1 MAPPMPTG
9 APIPK
14 ARHPRRPARHPP
26 SSRRPATLP
35 MPSPPPSGT
44 PPWSAHVGPG
54 PRPWTDAGL
63 AYALDASRR
72 PGSRPVYYA
81 DSAARDQLA
90 RALVRYVRR
99 EVSGSSY
106 LLAADR
112 GTGKTT
118 TFEWVVQSLYAECV
132 AEGSPYAGHRP
143 LLVRLY
149 GPNLAPVRDPPASAG
164 APAPSLEHTRY
175 PPVLQLLRD
184 MAVSLFEAVLAEIER
199 SLRLRAQRAPGPPR
213 PERVDDL
220 ELFLQLR
227 HEMRRGSTV
236 ADLMAYWERLGWG
249 RQGAF
254 SREATHRGA
263 AEVAV
268 LQDLAEAR
276 LAVVSKAED
285 KRDSKAGLDAEIA
298 IERKVAPTDL
308 LKTSTAVV
316 AGAAT
321 AAGLA
326 VEGSWILAGLLG
338 PLVTAGVGAALTF
351 SSRFA
356 RRQSQQ
362 DERAYTLK
370 ADVESL
376 IHRVPRLLQG
386 LRQVGLHPV
395 FVVDEL
401 DKVDPELVTYLVHNL
416 KTQVTEQSFFCFL
429 TNHHSAAAADQ
440 ADQGGE
446 GLAYS
451 LFWDRIYLFQTTPA
465 LHGYLQVFLAE
476 RDAAPGPQRE
486 AVAVLRHILL
496 LRAQHHTLRLHRE
509 LDEALRDGLYARIDD
524 DPAGFLRDPAIRL
537 RLRFALATE
546 WAMAELAAE
555 INHDP
560 RRLRLAKAVLYR
572 PWRSWREGE
581 ERCTLTRLGVYREVR
596 DATGDR
602 DFAGHVARAVDTLLE
617 QLAAP
622 RFSSAD
628 APADARARAYR
639 GIQCPPAGLASEPLV
654 DDTGK
659 LVVEAHAHE
668 GPLLDRE
675 SGKWLERPAIVQELD
690 IEHRLQQLGAL
701 SCVEQVGGLQACV
714 DLLFEERPARP
725 AIVQRARDV
734 IAVAFVTRTL
744 AASLGQPVSEALD
757 AVGLLVEDDASISPA
772 ALARFGTHLQ
782 IDALDELV
790 EAADA
795 SSLEAELKSRGPLS
809 TDAVVELNQAWLDDW
824 LQRLT
829 CPWDEDDRGSVL
841 DPVAELRRWSRHALW
856 RWREPTPPEPERS
869 VALWSAIVHDTFALR
884 LPAVFGVLA
893 LHRLGFAVR
902 RDVVEGALAAWLD
915 DRPRRGASAPE
926 PGTAALRARMAEV
939 LQPRPRRARRP
950 VVLETTAEGAGE
962 GWVLDDEVPALLLD
976 TDLTDAANLLEW
988 IADQLEGAPDD
999 PATGV
1004 LRFGR
1009 MDERRMSSPAG
1020 LTAYVLGP
1028 GQLRLPSAPPGVTVI
1043 SDPGGPKA
1051 LLAALEPM
1059 GARSEPDV
1067 TASR

>member
-1 MAPPMPTG
+1 MASSSL
-9 APIPK
+9 
-14 ARHPRRPARHPP
+14 PR
-26 SSRRPATLP
+26 S
-35 MPSPPPSGT
+35 
-44 PPWSAHVGPG
+44 PPWSDKIGPG

-63 AYALDASRR
+63 AYALDASYRLS
-72 PGSRPVYYA
+72 SRPVYYA

-118 TFEWVVQSLYAECV
+118 TFEWVVQSLYAECL
-132 AEGSPYAGHRP
+132 ADGSEYLGHRP

-149 GPNLAPVRDPPASAG
+149 GPNLAPVLDAPRSAAPPTPAAASELTDDPP
-164 APAPSLEHTRY
+164 EHTRY

-184 MAVSLFEAVLAEIER
+184 MAVSLFESVLSEIER
-199 SLRLRAQRAPGPPR
+199 TIRLRLQRALGPTR
-213 PERVDDL
+213 PERKDDL

-227 HEMRRGSTV
+227 HEMRRGPTV

-249 RQGAF
+249 KDGAF
-254 SREATHRGA
+254 SREHNHRGA

-276 LAVVSKAED
+276 LAVVSKVED
-285 KRDSKAGLDAEIA
+285 KRDNKASVEALQKL
-298 IERKVAPTDL
+298 ERLVQPADL

-316 AGAAT
+316 AGAAA
-321 AAGLA
+321 AAGLV

-338 PLVTAGVGAALTF
+338 PLVTAGVGATLTF
-351 SSRFA
+351 SSRFS

-376 IHRVPRLLQG
+376 IHRLPRLLQG
-386 LRQVGLHPV
+386 LRQIGLHPV

-401 DKVDPELVTYLVHNL
+401 DRIDPELVTYLVHNL

-429 TNHHSAAAADQ
+429 TDDHSAAAADQ
-440 ADQGGE
+440 ADTGTA

-476 RDAAPGPQRE
+476 QEATPGPQRE

-496 LRAQHHTLRLHRE
+496 LRAEHHTLRLHRE
-509 LDEALRDGLYARIDD
+509 LDKALRDGLYARIDD
-524 DPAGFLRDPAIRL
+524 DPAGFMQDPAVRL

-560 RRLRLAKAVLYR
+560 RRLHLAKDVLYR
-572 PWRSWREGE
+572 PWRSWRDDE
-581 ERCTLTRLGVYREVR
+581 ERCAITRLGVYREVR

-617 QLAAP
+617 QLAAV
-622 RFSSAD
+622 RFSSCD
-628 APADARARAYR
+628 GPDDARCRAFR
-639 GIQCPPAGLASEPLV
+639 GVQRPPSGLASEPLV
-654 DDTGK
+654 VDAGK
-659 LVVEAHAHE
+659 QVVEAHAHE

-675 SGKWLERPAIVQELD
+675 SGKWLERRELVQELD
-690 IEHRLQQLGAL
+690 IEHRLHQLASL
-701 SCVEQVGGLQACV
+701 SCVEHVGGLQACV
-714 DLLFEERPARP
+714 DLLFDEQPGRP
-725 AIVQRARDV
+725 AIVQRAREV
-734 IAVAFVTRTL
+734 IAVAFLARVL

-757 AVGLLVEDDASISPA
+757 AVGLLVEDEMSITPEL
-772 ALARFGTHLQ
+772 LARLGTHLRFEE
-782 IDALDELV
+782 LDDLV

-795 SSLEAELKSRGPLS
+795 ATLEARLKSRGPLS
-809 TDAVVELNQAWLDDW
+809 PEAVAQLRQAWLDDW
-824 LQRLT
+824 LRRLT
-829 CPWDEDDRGSVL
+829 SPWSADDHGSEL
-841 DPVAELRRWSRHALW
+841 DPVAELRRWPRRALW
-856 RWREPTPPEPERS
+856 RWRLPNRLDPERS
-869 VALWSAIVHDTFALR
+869 VALWSGLVHEAFAQR

-893 LHRLGFAVR
+893 LDRLGFVVRQEVIERALEAYPGDAAVR
-902 RDVVEGALAAWLD
+902 
-915 DRPRRGASAPE
+915 
-926 PGTAALRARMAEV
+926 ARVAEV
-939 LQPRPRRARRP
+939 LHPRAPRGPRSI
-950 VVLETTAEGAGE
+950 VLETAIEGAGD
-962 GWVLDDEVPALLLD
+962 GWALDDDVPALLLD
-976 TDLTDAANLLEW
+976 TDIDDAAAVLTWLTD
-988 IADQLEGAPDD
+988 QLDTPAFAPAGAS
-999 PATGV
+999 V

-1009 MDERRMSSPAG
+1009 MDERRVSPPDG
-1020 LTAYVLGP
+1020 LAAYVLAP
-1028 GQLRLPSAPPGVTVI
+1028 GQLRVLHAPPGRVI
-1043 SDPGGPKA
+1043 SDPGGPKG
-1051 LLAALEPM
+1051 LLAALEQP
-1059 GARSEPDV
+1059 P
-1067 TASR
+1067 